1 VVYST
6 CSLEPE
12 ENEQVVTAV
21 LGETP
26 SARLASMQDRIDEL
40 LRNSILTE
48 RGASLLRDCITQ
60 EGFLLLLPGKAGTD
74 GFFVAVIEKTT
85 AETT

>member
-12 ENEQVVTAV
+12 ENEQVVAAV

-26 SARLASMQDRIDEL
+26 CVRLASMHDRIDEL
-40 LRNSILTE
+40 LRDSIVTD
-48 RGASLLRDCITQ
+48 RGARILRECITQ
-60 EGFLLLLPGKAGTD
+60 EGFFRLLPGKAGTD
-74 GFFVAVIEKTT
+74 GFFVASIEKTT
-85 AETT
+85 AETI